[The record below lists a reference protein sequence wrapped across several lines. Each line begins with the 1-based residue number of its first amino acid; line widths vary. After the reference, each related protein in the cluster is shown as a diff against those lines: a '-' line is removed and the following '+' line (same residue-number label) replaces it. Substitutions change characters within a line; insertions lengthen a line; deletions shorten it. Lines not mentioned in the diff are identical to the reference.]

1 MFTSSFTLFGA
12 TPSFFGLG
20 RSKIRRARKTT
31 VAKISLATTKSLATT
46 DTSKTVPRKS
56 PRLNKTNLKEE
67 ITINTSE
74 KKSKRIND
82 EETENDES
90 KSKKLKSNSDEIEN
104 NIDLNDARRLV
115 KKAIARNKLETK

>member
-20 RSKIRRARKTT
+20 RGKIRRARKTT
-31 VAKISLATTKSLATT
+31 RTVAKISKSLATT

-56 PRLNKTNLKEE
+56 PRLNKTILKEE

>member
-20 RSKIRRARKTT
+20 RGKIRRARKTT
-31 VAKISLATTKSLATT
+31 RTVAKISKSLATT

>member
-20 RSKIRRARKTT
+20 RGKIRRARKTT
-31 VAKISLATTKSLATT
+31 RTVAKISKSLATT

-74 KKSKRIND
+74 EKSKRIND